1 MILVKWKLL
10 YESIIQNVICFEV
23 RPNFHHSILQN
34 ILLWCDLLI
43 ILGATNSTDTSFI
56 VQKFLNACCNN
67 KIFGTTVNNVKF
79 VSFAQFPTS
88 HSNYNTEF
96 N

>member
-1 MILVKWKLL
+1 MLSVLKYDLIF
-10 YESIIQNVICFEV
+10 IIVV
-23 RPNFHHSILQN
+23 DGTPHSILQN